1 MIVPAGTEICH
12 GGHVYKSGETLPDHV
27 AAIVQTAEPV
37 KSAVKTGRASE
48 VSE

>member
-27 AAIVQTAEPV
+27 AAIVQTAEPAKPV
-37 KSAVKTGRASE
+37 KSGRPTEAAE
-48 VSE
+48 